1 MSSARTRLAAGV
13 AAWAAAVG
21 AALVVG
27 LTAVGAVGAGLL
39 GPGPQPLTPAEV
51 DARLASAEPA
61 ASVLAP
67 TPIAPVPVE
76 PGPVEPGSAPEV
88 IATAGGTVLAR
99 CAGGRPEVVSATP
112 AQGFR
117 VQTEEEDGGPRVRFR
132 AGDVRIEVNLSCTD
146 GRPVAAIESDD

>member
-1 MSSARTRLAAGV
+1 VSNARTRVVAGV

-27 LTAVGAVGAGLL
+27 LTAVGAIGAGLL
-39 GPGPQPLTPAEV
+39 GPGQQPLTPAEV

-61 ASVLAP
+61 AP
-67 TPIAPVPVE
+67 
-76 PGPVEPGSAPEV
+76 APEPPVTGPQVGSQVGSPDV

-99 CAGGRPEVVSATP
+99 CTGDRPEVVSATP

-117 VQTEEEDGGPRVRFR
+117 VQTEDDDGGPRVRFR
-132 AGDVRIEVNLSCTD
+132 AGQTRIEVKLTCAD
-146 GRPVAAIESDD
+146 GRPVAAVATDD

>member
-1 MSSARTRLAAGV
+1 MVAGV

-27 LTAVGAVGAGLL
+27 LTAVGAIGAGLL
-39 GPGPQPLTPAEV
+39 GPGQQPLTPAEV

-61 ASVLAP
+61 AP
-67 TPIAPVPVE
+67 
-76 PGPVEPGSAPEV
+76 APEPPVTAGPQVGSPDV

-99 CAGGRPEVVSATP
+99 CTGDRPEVVSATP

-117 VQTEEEDGGPRVRFR
+117 VQTEDDDGGPRVRFR
-132 AGDVRIEVNLSCTD
+132 AGQTRIEVNLTCAD
-146 GRPVAAIESDD
+146 GRPVAAVATDD